1 MWATAMPVISF
12 VTMLGTYFVWYFGG
26 LAVLERSPT
35 MTIGT
40 LMAFI
45 AYRRVNSILDSA
57 RGVAKEV
64 SATTYFISD
73 NIVRPLIQVA
83 SFISGVRRAA
93 KAFSGRKDRGNE

>member
-1 MWATAMPVISF
+1 MDIVWLKDLVLIIF
-12 VTMLGTYFVWYFGG
+12 CILG
-26 LAVLERSPT
+26 
-35 MTIGT
+35 IGMMVA
-40 LMAFI
+40 LSIMAFI